1 MEGLSVI
8 GKATQNVHA
17 YKKVTGRATYASD
30 LEIPRML
37 HAKVHRSEHAHAKIL
52 NVDTSEAEKLPGV
65 RAVITA
71 EDTSKK
77 KFEIVWRG
85 IVDRY
90 PLAIDRVRYI
100 GEEIAAVAADTEL
113 IAEEAVKLIRVDY
126 EALPAVFD
134 AEEAMGPDAPR
145 IHDVKNN
152 VIPGIWDID
161 AEHGDVEKGFEEADH
176 IFEDRFTT
184 HFSSPCNL
192 EPTVC
197 IAQYDQDDNL
207 TFWENSTDP
216 FQNHRLVAKAL
227 DMPASKISV
236 RQEFKAGG
244 FGHWQM
250 GLVQYFI
257 TVLLAKKTGRPVKFV
272 NSREEELYATRPRG
286 PVIVYLKIGVKN
298 DGTITARR
306 VRLVNGLGGYAD
318 YGPIMLLTSL
328 PGTVAAYSS
337 PNVRLQGKCVYTN
350 TVPTGPSRNFGTKG
364 PQFATESLLDMIA
377 GRLGIDPVELRKK
390 NAVKAGEI
398 AVGGE
403 KIDTCGLEEC
413 LDNAKEHIKW
423 DEIRGDRKSNR
434 GVGISATMNHGE
446 VREGPFGGSVAYVT
460 IMEDG
465 RVRIDTGEFEW
476 GQGSHTLF
484 AMIIAE
490 ELGVPVEDVEVSPLD
505 TSKLPYT
512 LGPYGSGRVTPTG
525 APAIRFA
532 AIDAKEKLFQ
542 VAAHM
547 LEANPED
554 LELKDRTVFVKG
566 SEEKAIPMDK
576 VARFAR
582 YNQTGPLQGEMITG
596 KGTYDPP
603 TGYLNPK
610 KMYGNF
616 SQSYIFGSEAA
627 EVEVDTETG
636 QVSLLNYVISP
647 DIGKIINPLAA
658 EGQAHGGVAT
668 DMAYTILEQ
677 LVMKD
682 GLILNPNFTDYKF
695 PTAMDVP
702 RTKVIFVEPHCP
714 IGPYGAK
721 GGTSFFGMGA
731 FSAIANAV
739 YDAVGVRIKDLPIT
753 PEKILKALKEKREGV

>member
-8 GKATQNVHA
+8 GKATQNIHA

-37 HAKVHRSEHAHAKIL
+37 HVKVHRSERAHAKIL
-52 NVDTSEAEKLPGV
+52 SIDTSEAEKLPGV
-65 RAVITA
+65 KAVITA
-71 EDTSKK
+71 KDTNKK
-77 KFEIVWRG
+77 KFETVWRG

-90 PLAIDRVRYI
+90 PLATDRVRYI

-113 IAEEAVKLIRVDY
+113 IAEEAVNLIKVEY
-126 EALPAVFD
+126 EDLPTVFD
-134 AEEAMGPDAPR
+134 AEEAMGPDAPQ
-145 IHDVKNN
+145 IQDVPNN

-161 AEHGDVEKGFEEADH
+161 ATHGDMEKGFAEADH

-197 IAQYDQDDNL
+197 IAQYDEDDNL
-207 TFWENSTDP
+207 VFWENSTDP

-227 DMPASKISV
+227 EIPGSKIRV
-236 RQEFKAGG
+236 KQEFKAGG
-244 FGHWQM
+244 FCHWQM
-250 GLVQYFI
+250 GLIQYMI
-257 TVLLAKKTGRPVKFV
+257 TAYLAKKVGRPVKFV

-286 PVIVYLKIGVKN
+286 PVITYLKTGVKN
-298 DGTITARR
+298 DGTITARQ
-306 VRLVNGLGGYAD
+306 VKLINGMGGYAD

-328 PGTVAAYSS
+328 PGTVGAYSS
-337 PNVRLQGKCVYTN
+337 PNVRLQGKVVYTN
-350 TVPTGPSRNFGTKG
+350 TLPTGPSRNFGTKG
-364 PQFATESLLDMIA
+364 PQFATESQLDMIA
-377 GRLGIDPVELRKK
+377 DKLGIDPIEFRRK
-390 NAVKAGEI
+390 NAVKAGTTGP
-398 AVGGE
+398 GGE
-403 KIDTCGLEEC
+403 KIDTCGLQEC
-413 LDNAKEHIKW
+413 LDNAKEHIRW
-423 DEIRGDRKSNR
+423 DEIRKDKTSSR
-434 GVGISATMNHGE
+434 GVGISVTMNHGE
-446 VREGPFGGSVAYVT
+446 VREGPFGGSVASVM

-465 RVRIDTGEFEW
+465 RIRIVTGEFEW
-476 GQGSHTLF
+476 GQGAHTLF
-484 AMIIAE
+484 AMIVAE

-505 TSKLPYT
+505 TGELPYT

-525 APAIRFA
+525 APAIKIA
-532 AIDAKEKLFQ
+532 AIDARNKLFQ
-542 VAAHM
+542 VAGHM
-547 LEANPED
+547 MEANPED
-554 LELKDRTVFVKG
+554 LELKDQKVCVKG
-566 SEEKAIPMDK
+566 SEEKGIPMDK

-596 KGTYDPP
+596 RGTYDPP

-610 KMYGNF
+610 TMKGNF
-616 SQSYIFGSEAA
+616 SQSYIFGAEAA

-636 QVSLLNYVISP
+636 QVNLLNYVISP

-668 DMAYTILEQ
+668 DMAYTMLEQ

-682 GLILNPNFTDYKF
+682 GLIQNPNFTDYKF

-702 RTKVIFVEPHCP
+702 RTKAIFVEPHCP
-714 IGPYGAK
+714 LGPYGAK

-731 FSAIANAV
+731 FSAIPNAI
-739 YDAVGVRIKDLPIT
+739 YNAIGVRIMDLPVT
-753 PEKILKALKEKREGV
+753 PEKILKGLKEKKEGM